1 LADGIEHTYPQI
13 DVISSAASASIFRFT
28 RPRSANR
35 GSQSM
40 NRVSSIPHGI
50 EGGAKLL
57 FEVGWRVLD
66 HPLKKVRR
74 L

>member
-1 LADGIEHTYPQI
+1 LANCIEHTYPQI
-13 DVISSAASASIFRFT
+13 DVISSAASASILRFT
-28 RPRSANR
+28 RPGSANR
-35 GSQSM
+35 VSQSM

-50 EGGAKLL
+50 EGGVKLV
-57 FEVGWRVLD
+57 FEVGWRVVD